1 MSVDEKTVRRIAA
14 LARLAIP
21 ENEISEL
28 SNELNVILGFIDKL
42 NEVDIT
48 GIRPMTSVVETDIK
62 RREDVVTDGGYAD
75 KIIANAPVK
84 DDHYFAVPKVV
95 E

>member
-14 LARLAIP
+14 LARLAVP